1 MRLLRSRR
9 IPESVTKL
17 FILNQGQGPLLREF
31 VAAAAQ
37 TIGPVAY
44 ATPDRFTLP
53 ADNVHEIALPRNRN
67 SSMLARLWSWFT
79 FLLIGGLRALI
90 EPGRPVLFI
99 VTNPPLAP
107 LIGYVLKKV
116 KRQRYVLL
124 FYDLYPEA
132 MERFAGLSPQS
143 VVARAWRAMNR
154 AAIRHADR
162 VITISPHLA
171 QTVAQYLPLNQV
183 RIIPTWVDTDVIR
196 PLPKAQNE
204 FAARHAQS
212 DKLTVLYSGN
222 LGRVHDLAL
231 LPALAERLRAVP
243 EVHFLIIG
251 EGPGRAPLEAE
262 CARLRLS
269 NVTFLPLQPEEGLLY
284 SLACA
289 DIALVALAEGGEGV
303 SMPSK
308 TYYML
313 AAGAALL
320 GLCRDGSDLA
330 AVIDAQAC
338 GVHVPPHAVEQAAQA
353 ILQLR
358 ADSQAREQYR
368 ANGRRAAE
376 QCYSRA
382 VCVPQMVAVLQE
394 VLD

>member
-1 MRLLRSRR
+1 
-9 IPESVTKL
+9 VCKV
-17 FILNQGQGPLLREF
+17 FFLNQGQGPLLREF
-31 VAAAAQ
+31 VAAAAEAL
-37 TIGPVAY
+37 GPVVY
-44 ATPDRFTLP
+44 AGPDRFP
-53 ADNVHEIALPRNRN
+53 QPIDDVREIRLPRNRN
-67 SSMLARLWSWFT
+67 SSMVARLWGWFT
-79 FLLIGGLRALI
+79 FLLLGGLRALF

-107 LIGYVLKKV
+107 LIGYALKKL

-143 VVARAWRAMNR
+143 IVARAWRTMNR
-154 AAIRHADR
+154 AAVRHADR

-171 QTVAQYLPLNQV
+171 QTVAQYLPLDQI

-196 PLPKAQNE
+196 PLPKAENE
-204 FAARHAQS
+204 LAARQGQT

-222 LGRVHDLAL
+222 LGRVHDLSL
-231 LPALAERLRAVP
+231 LPDLADQLRAVP
-243 EVHFLIIG
+243 DVHFLIIG
-251 EGPGRAPLEAE
+251 EGPGRAPLETA
-262 CARLRLS
+262 CARLQLS
-269 NVTFLPLQPEEGLLY
+269 NVTFLPLQPEEVLPC

-330 AVIDAQAC
+330 AVIDAHRC
-338 GVHVPPHAVEQAAQA
+338 GQHVPSHAATQAAQA
-353 ILQLR
+353 ILRMR
-358 ADSQAREQYR
+358 ADPQLLEQYR
-368 ANGRRAAE
+368 ANARRAAA
-376 QCYSRA
+376 QHYSCA

-394 VLD
+394 MLN